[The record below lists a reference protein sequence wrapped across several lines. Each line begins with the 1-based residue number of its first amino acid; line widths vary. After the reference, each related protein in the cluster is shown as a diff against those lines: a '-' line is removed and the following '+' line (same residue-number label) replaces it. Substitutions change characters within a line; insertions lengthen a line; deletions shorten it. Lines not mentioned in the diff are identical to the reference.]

1 MNKTIP
7 LLPAQRD
14 KAVGTLTAAFSQ
26 DVMWKAILPDTGE
39 RDRVMPMMWR
49 GVIAYCQCYGIVSTT
64 PDIHGVAA
72 WTKPGHAYP
81 TLWKQLRTGFLLPK
95 AVMLMSKPSRER
107 FLREMKQIDQLHRR
121 IMPKPHWYLW
131 ALGVAPEHQGQ
142 GIGGDLLSPTL
153 VQAQEMGLP
162 CYLETETED
171 NVAFYTKRGFEV
183 AHEEEL
189 SESGF
194 RLWFMTRK

>member
-1 MNKTIP
+1 
-7 LLPAQRD
+7 
-14 KAVGTLTAAFSQ
+14 
-26 DVMWKAILPDTGE
+26 
-39 RDRVMPMMWR
+39 
-49 GVIAYCQCYGIVSTT
+49 
-64 PDIHGVAA
+64 
-72 WTKPGHAYP
+72 
-81 TLWKQLRTGFLLPK
+81 
-95 AVMLMSKPSRER
+95 MLMSKPSRER

-183 AHEEEL
+183 AYEAEL